1 MPKLWIQVPRSCAR
15 DNAGRYIETSAYR
28 YFEQKEGCSIGRFS
42 QDAQAE
48 PRRNEEGICFAQRL
62 RMLLRGREVA
72 ASDQQDWKVEVG
84 SKNEGA
90 IKTPRD
96 WRTIL

>member
-48 PRRNEEGICFAQRL
+48 PRRDEEGVCFAQRL
-62 RMLLRGREVA
+62 QMLLRGREVA
-72 ASDQQDWKVEVG
+72 ASDQYNWKVEAG
-84 SKNEGA
+84 GKMEGR
-90 IKTPRD
+90 I
-96 WRTIL
+96 